1 MPPVSNDRKVSPPA
15 IQRSFVNIADRGGRI
30 FVSTMPGKIAE
41 LSIVN
46 IEGKQLFKTSF
57 TGSFTMAAQK
67 LGKDVCFAVVKT
79 AQGSSFIS
87 KVMNLRK

>member
-1 MPPVSNDRKVSPPA
+1 MPTILNARKVSPPA
-15 IQRSFVNIADRGGRI
+15 IQRSFVNVAERGGRI

-57 TGSFTMAAQK
+57 TGSFTVDAQK
-67 LGKDVCFAVVKT
+67 LGKAACFTAVKT
-79 AQGSSFIS
+79 AEGSSFIS
-87 KVMNLRK
+87 KVMT